1 MKRTNL
7 LRWATPKGALLAAL
21 WSVCLCCWSPAP
33 AKAGGFQLNEHGARA
48 MGMGFAVVSAD
59 ACDIS
64 TLFYNPAGLVF
75 LKDGLSV
82 MLGVTPLLPQATF
95 TGPTNLNRSFTT
107 SMDLWAFP
115 LPHLYAAYKTQ
126 FGGVSF
132 AAGVGVFVPF
142 GAGTSWN
149 ENWTGRNLALRTYL
163 QTISVNP
170 VVSLGFLDNRIAIS
184 GGVVYSHGSAELRQR
199 IPNFGTEPFLNL
211 KGEGE
216 YISWNGGITIEPVK
230 GLKIGAAYR
239 SNIQMNYDGRA
250 AFSLDAEGKQ
260 ALPAGLNNLFA
271 DGPGGTSLNLP
282 FDLRTGVSYRFSEN
296 FMMELGIDYV
306 GWSSYDTLR
315 IRFDKLPGAPNRSGE
330 VINPR
335 NYYNT
340 PTFRLGAEYNA
351 SETLRVRG
359 GAFYDVVPVEA
370 RYTQPILPDAN
381 RIGLTAGFGANLTE
395 NLTADVSYMFVYG
408 LQREVQGSTFN
419 FDGIYNS
426 WANAVSVSFSYRF

>member
-1 MKRTNL
+1 MKLLNL
-7 LRWATPKGALLAAL
+7 LRRAMPKAALILALL
-21 WSVCLCCWSPAP
+21 SCCILLSSPGRL
-33 AKAGGFQLNEHGARA
+33 KAGGFQLNEHGARA
-48 MGMGFAVVSAD
+48 MAMGFAVASAD
-59 ACDIS
+59 ACDVS
-64 TLFYNPAGLVF
+64 TIFYNPAGLVF

-82 MLGVTPLLPQATF
+82 MLGITPLLPQATF
-95 TGPTNLNRSFTT
+95 AGPTNLNRSAVT

-126 FGGVSF
+126 FSGISV

-170 VVSLGFLDNRIAIS
+170 VVAIGLFENRVSLAF
-184 GGVVYSHGSAELRQR
+184 GGVYSHGSAELRQR
-199 IPNFGTEPFLNL
+199 VPNFGTEPFLNL
-211 KGEGE
+211 KGEGD
-216 YISWNGGITIEPVK
+216 YLSWNAGITLEPIK
-230 GLKIGAAYR
+230 GIKIGAAYR
-239 SNIQMNYDGRA
+239 SNIMMRYDGQAKFSADA
-250 AFSLDAEGKQ
+250 AGTQ

-271 DGPGGTSLNLP
+271 DGPGGTALNLP
-282 FDLRTGVSYRFSEN
+282 FDLRTGISFRVSEKLLL
-296 FMMELGIDYV
+296 ELGLDYV

-335 NYYNT
+335 NYFNT
-340 PTFRLGAEYNA
+340 PTFRVGTEYTA
-351 SETLRVRG
+351 TETLRLRG

-381 RIGLTAGFGANLTE
+381 RIGLTAGVGVNLSE
-395 NLTADVSYMFVYG
+395 NFVVDVSYMFVYG
-408 LQREVQGSTFN
+408 LQREVTNSTFN
-419 FDGIYNS
+419 FNGIYNS
-426 WANAVSVSFSYRF
+426 WANALALSLSYRF

>member
-1 MKRTNL
+1 MKQFNL
-7 LRWATPKGALLAAL
+7 LRRAVPQGALILAL
-21 WSVCLCCWSPAP
+21 WSVCLFSLSPERM
-33 AKAGGFQLNEHGARA
+33 KAGGFQLNEHGARA
-48 MGMGFAVVSAD
+48 MAMGFAVASAD
-59 ACDIS
+59 ACDVS
-64 TLFYNPAGLVF
+64 TIFYNPVGMVF
-75 LKDGLSV
+75 LKDGFSL

-115 LPHLYAAYKTQ
+115 LPHLYAAYKAQ
-126 FGGVSF
+126 FSGISV

-170 VVSLGFLDNRIAIS
+170 VIAIGLFDNRVSIA

-199 IPNFGTEPFLNL
+199 VPNFGTEPFLNL
-211 KGEGE
+211 KGEGD
-216 YISWNGGITIEPVK
+216 YISWNGGITLEPVK

-239 SNIQMNYDGRA
+239 SNIQMTYNGRA
-250 AFSLDAEGKQ
+250 TFTTDAAGTQ

-282 FDLRTGVSYRFSEN
+282 FDLRTGISYRFSEK
-296 FMMELGIDYV
+296 FMMELGFDYV

-315 IRFDKLPGAPNRSGE
+315 IRFDKLPGAPSRSGE

-340 PTFRLGAEYNA
+340 PTFRLGTEYNA
-351 SETLRVRG
+351 TETLRLRG

-381 RIGLTAGFGANLTE
+381 RIGVTAGFGVNVSE
-395 NLTADVSYMFVYG
+395 NFVVDFSYMFVYG
-408 LQREVQGSTFN
+408 LQREVKGSTFN

-426 WANAVSVSFSYRF
+426 WANAVALSLSYRF